1 MIRSKSGDGLMTS
14 CPGVGRAAP
23 AGGEPE
29 TAAAPH
35 PRSGRR
41 RGAVL
46 SVLATALAL
55 LGVSLL
61 AGPAFAESATSPTG
75 MIAVTVPPPVV
86 AGTASTYTVTFT
98 NTTSTAFTGPA
109 GVVASGTMP
118 AGVTVQRITG
128 CANFL
133 GGGNQSGSF
142 LCNMPN
148 LAPGAS
154 ETATFSLLASA
165 AGSYQIP
172 FNASAEVP
180 VPGAPGEFTDVAD
193 SVTLPVTVQAAT
205 AVTDVQVTG
214 SSNNGSPSVGST
226 FTYTFQVKDNGP
238 QSAPGVTF
246 DTTLPAAIHL
256 GSTLT
261 ASIGTCTANAAAG
274 SIHCNIGTLATGQQS
289 VIAFSATATAAGTFG
304 TTATAAFTGTDT
316 HPANNSV
323 TVTVQPR

>member
-1 MIRSKSGDGLMTS
+1 MRWKSSDGSTAS
-14 CPGVGRAAP
+14 RPGVRRAAP
-23 AGGEPE
+23 AGGEPGM
-29 TAAAPH
+29 TAAPQA
-35 PRSGRR
+35 RSGRR
-41 RGAVL
+41 RAAVIG
-46 SVLATALAL
+46 VLGTALVL
-55 LGVSLL
+55 LGVSPL
-61 AGPAFAESATSPTG
+61 AGRAFAESATSPTG

-86 AGTASTYTVTFT
+86 AGTASTYTVTVT
-98 NTTSTAFTGPA
+98 NTTSTAFQGPA
-109 GVVASGTMP
+109 GIVASGTMP

-133 GGGNQSGSF
+133 GGGNQGSSF

-172 FNASAEVP
+172 FNAAAEVP

-193 SVTLPVTVQAAT
+193 SVTLPVTVQAAV
-205 AVTDVQVTG
+205 AVTDIQVTG
-214 SSNNGSPSVGST
+214 SSNNGSPNVGST

-238 QSAPGVTF
+238 QSAPAVTF
-246 DTTLPAAIHL
+246 DDTLPAAIQL

-261 ASIGTCTANAAAG
+261 ASIGSCTANAASG
-274 SIHCNIGTLATGQQS
+274 SIHCNIGTLSTGQQS
-289 VIAFSATATAAGTFG
+289 VITFSATPTVTGTFG
-304 TTATAAFTGTDT
+304 NTATTAFTGTDT